1 MQLRTGI
8 VEHQPEPML
17 SGEVEC
23 DEVYVI
29 AGHKGHPGAVKKNDA
44 GVGGGG
50 SRGRVDVAR
59 SRRNGRLL
67 VVAAFLAATASRDL
81 AGEVTALLRLLSVR
95 PQYTDSRK
103 RADDSAVGTAQ
114 QLVDSPEPI
123 LSLEP

>member
-81 AGEVTALLRLLSVR
+81 AGEVTALLRLLQFVHNTRIRGKGLMTPLLALLNSSWTVR
-95 PQYTDSRK
+95 NLY
-103 RADDSAVGTAQ
+103 
-114 QLVDSPEPI
+114 
-123 LSLEP
+123 